1 MCLVG
6 ISSTCSTYDS
16 RSKGMIELKVNSAY
30 QDELISWA
38 IEMEDEYQP
47 GPSLN
52 VWVPDQISEI
62 RTCHKMLIVAEK
74 RWDFN
79 WDLSSVLVSVHGG
92 GVGGVEGRAWW
103 EVYHTPPTPAFPFLA
118 LPFCPHPC
126 QNCHCLSVWF
136 INTILIIFPSKLLH
150 QGDWTII
157 LSPPPSFVSLSGS
170 GIRAMLVS

>member
-6 ISSTCSTYDS
+6 VYSTCPTCDS

-79 WDLSSVLVSVHGG
+79 
-92 GVGGVEGRAWW
+92 
-103 EVYHTPPTPAFPFLA
+103 
-118 LPFCPHPC
+118 
-126 QNCHCLSVWF
+126 
-136 INTILIIFPSKLLH
+136 
-150 QGDWTII
+150 
-157 LSPPPSFVSLSGS
+157 
-170 GIRAMLVS
+170 